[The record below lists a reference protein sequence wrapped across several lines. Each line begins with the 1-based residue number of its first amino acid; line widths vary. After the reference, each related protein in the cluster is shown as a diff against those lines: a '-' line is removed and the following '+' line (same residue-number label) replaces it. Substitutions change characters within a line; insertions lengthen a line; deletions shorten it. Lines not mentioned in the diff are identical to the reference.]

1 MPLNKLKILLVEDS
15 PHDAELTILALEAS
29 GIEIDSTLVPNH
41 IEAER
46 ELSEGEFDVVLCDY
60 LLPGSS
66 GEDVLHIAKK
76 ASPGTPFIFLS
87 GIFGE
92 QQAVEM
98 IRLGAVDYVLKQNL
112 KMLPKAVR
120 RAVSE
125 VRERKS
131 RLKAE
136 AALQDIEVRARLA
149 IEAAMMGVWELD
161 IPTGKILWD
170 ERCKA
175 MYELPPTSEVDL
187 DYFMSRC
194 HKDDLPLVQKKVQQA
209 LSSPQN
215 YQVEFRIYLSGDR
228 ERWIFSNGRS
238 IFENDKCTRFT
249 GVIQDISER
258 KLATNQL
265 VERNEELGLRVQQRT
280 RERDRTWELSR
291 ELLAVLRFDMTPVAF
306 NPAWSSA
313 LGWSDNQINE
323 IRLWEL
329 VHPDD
334 LDATVRETE
343 NIARGII
350 ATRFINRMRHISGS
364 YRWLSWTIVPDNG
377 LMYAAVR
384 DITEERAVVDQLAA
398 TNQRLRDQIKE
409 RERVEAA
416 LHQLQ
421 RLEVVGQLTAG
432 VAHDFNNLLTV
443 ILTSTTFAIRDIE
456 KGTMA
461 KTINRLTNVMQA
473 GERGAKLTAQLLS
486 FSRRQRLVP
495 VIINL
500 NDVIRGMAS
509 LITKALGPNI
519 TIRYELSSD
528 LSNALGDPT
537 QTEMIILNLAIN
549 ARDAMPSGGNITLS
563 TSNSLVQAPP
573 SLPED
578 PEPGTYSVLSI
589 SDTGSGM
596 SANSLKKAFEPFFTT
611 KEVGKGSGLG
621 LAQVFGFAKQSGGG
635 VNIESKLDVGTVVRV
650 YLPSVEEPTLIY
662 ETTEEPTSNTANRE
676 TTVLLVD
683 DDSSVRD
690 VTLQMLEALGY
701 NVIIACDGIE
711 ALEKINQSIDIVLT
725 DFAMPNMTGAE
736 LAVKVRLTHPL
747 MPIVFVTGYA
757 DTDALGLEAT
767 SVIQKP
773 FDERTLQKR
782 IIQALKINKTAKR

>member
-1 MPLNKLKILLVEDS
+1 
-15 PHDAELTILALEAS
+15 
-29 GIEIDSTLVPNH
+29 
-41 IEAER
+41 
-46 ELSEGEFDVVLCDY
+46 
-60 LLPGSS
+60 
-66 GEDVLHIAKK
+66 
-76 ASPGTPFIFLS
+76 
-87 GIFGE
+87 
-92 QQAVEM
+92 
-98 IRLGAVDYVLKQNL
+98 
-112 KMLPKAVR
+112 
-120 RAVSE
+120 
-125 VRERKS
+125 
-131 RLKAE
+131 
-136 AALQDIEVRARLA
+136 
-149 IEAAMMGVWELD
+149 
-161 IPTGKILWD
+161 
-170 ERCKA
+170 
-175 MYELPPTSEVDL
+175 
-187 DYFMSRC
+187 
-194 HKDDLPLVQKKVQQA
+194 
-209 LSSPQN
+209 
-215 YQVEFRIYLSGDR
+215 
-228 ERWIFSNGRS
+228 
-238 IFENDKCTRFT
+238 
-249 GVIQDISER
+249 
-258 KLATNQL
+258 
-265 VERNEELGLRVQQRT
+265 
-280 RERDRTWELSR
+280 
-291 ELLAVLRFDMTPVAF
+291 
-306 NPAWSSA
+306 
-313 LGWSDNQINE
+313 
-323 IRLWEL
+323 
-329 VHPDD
+329 
-334 LDATVRETE
+334 
-343 NIARGII
+343 
-350 ATRFINRMRHISGS
+350 
-364 YRWLSWTIVPDNG
+364 
-377 LMYAAVR
+377 
-384 DITEERAVVDQLAA
+384 
-398 TNQRLRDQIKE
+398 
-409 RERVEAA
+409 
-416 LHQLQ
+416 
-421 RLEVVGQLTAG
+421 

-662 ETTEEPTSNTANRE
+662 ETTEEPTSNTTNRE

>member
-549 ARDAMPSGGNITLS
+549 ARDAMPSGGSIILS

-589 SDTGSGM
+589 LDTGSGM